1 MGVRAPFRLRS
12 FVSGERLV
20 LNGDP
25 TPNQLCHLAIQD
37 NNLSGERQ
45 QGLGVRSQ
53 FRTTL
58 FPAKDGKER
67 NWALTPKP
75 FLPEKKKPFLPEEKN
90 LCREQVLAPGR

>member
-1 MGVRAPFRLRS
+1 LGVRSQFRLAS
-12 FVSGERLV
+12 LLIGKFFV
-20 LNGDP
+20 LNWDP

-37 NNLSGERQ
+37 NNLSSERQ

-75 FLPEKKKPFLPEEKN
+75 LLPEKKKPFLPEKN